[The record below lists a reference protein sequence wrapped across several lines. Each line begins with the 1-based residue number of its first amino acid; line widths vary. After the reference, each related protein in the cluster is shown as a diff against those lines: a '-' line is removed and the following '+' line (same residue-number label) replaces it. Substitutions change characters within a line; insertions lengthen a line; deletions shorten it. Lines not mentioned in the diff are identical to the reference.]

1 MMSDPAN
8 LPEDDWDASSE
19 EAEASGIA
27 GLRPELLEGPRS
39 FYASLSGNQRR
50 LMTLAI
56 RESARLFPHDTDDD
70 GRKDAVRHAYWSAL
84 LMFHLGL
91 SNALAATSAH
101 DAFAGPRT
109 PPERRAMDDFN
120 HVRGFDVG
128 LGCPSDFTDR
138 QILGRVMDLYQRG
151 ELKVLRPDAARAPRR
166 R

>member
-1 MMSDPAN
+1 MSDP
-8 LPEDDWDASSE
+8 DDRLDHAGEATGHGE
-19 EAEASGIA
+19 EALALA
-27 GLRPELLEGPRS
+27 GPKPAELLEGPGA
-39 FYASLSGNQRR
+39 FYASLSGHQRR

-101 DAFAGPRT
+101 EAFAGARNPA
-109 PPERRAMDDFN
+109 ERRGMDDFN
-120 HVRGFDVG
+120 HARGFELG

-138 QILGRVMDLYQRG
+138 QILGRVTDAYLRG
-151 ELKVLRPDAARAPRR
+151 ELRVLRPDANRASRR